1 VKIGDLVTFTIDYNA
16 DDIMDVGV
24 VTRVFGRVAE
34 IVWSWG
40 PERHRMSG
48 MTVLNGT
55 LNFQKKENKNEHE
68 NL

>member
-1 VKIGDLVTFTIDYNA
+1 MKTGDLVTFTIDYDA
-16 DDIMDVGV
+16 DDITDVGV

-48 MTVLNGT
+48 MTVLNGA
-55 LNFQKKENKNEHE
+55 LNLSKEDKNEHE

>member
-1 VKIGDLVTFTIDYNA
+1 MKTGDLVTFTIDYDA
-16 DDIMDVGV
+16 DDITDVGV

-48 MTVLNGT
+48 MTVQNGT
-55 LNFQKKENKNEHE
+55 LNLSKEDKNEHE